1 MPKAKTLTPAAVA
14 ALGAER
20 LAALLL
26 QAAEYD
32 PALMRSVRFAVA
44 SRIDAAAAAAEI
56 DQQIRSF
63 RCSTAFVDHR
73 KRMAIARDL
82 GALVDAI
89 AGPLADLDPAVA
101 LVRMLDFIALTPSI
115 FERSDDDGTIGDQ
128 FQAACVAVATL
139 IERTPPGPAIEDLA
153 RRGYALYLA
162 DDYGVADGLVAALA
176 KGLDPQRR
184 ATLKSWIEADLA
196 RLPPAAAQD
205 DMSARGRLDAW
216 RLTRALADVADAA
229 GDVDGYC
236 AAQQLMGPRVRDD
249 AGMARRLLETGR
261 PADALAAL
269 TAAEPNPT
277 KNATELAD
285 LRITVLDAL
294 GRTEEAQALR
304 WSEFERGLR
313 AEPLRAYLKRLPDF
327 ADVEKEE
334 EALDR
339 VAAHPDVQGA
349 LAFLTAWPDLR
360 RAGAL
365 VRARVDAFDGNCWWT
380 LTPAAERLENKEP
393 LAASLLYR
401 RMIDFT
407 LDRGRSQ
414 RYGHASRHLLSCAAL
429 APLVID
435 WQGHQPHAE
444 YAAGLRQRHPRK
456 SSFWSRVD
464 VPAKK

>member
-1 MPKAKTLTPAAVA
+1 MPKAKTLTVEAVA

-26 QAAEYD
+26 EAAEHN

-56 DQQIRSF
+56 DQQISSF
-63 RCSTAFVDHR
+63 RRSTEFVDYR
-73 KRMAIARDL
+73 KRMAFARDL
-82 GALVDAI
+82 CALVDAI
-89 AGPLADLDPAVA
+89 AGPLADLDPAAA
-101 LVRMLDFIALTPSI
+101 LVRMLDFIALAPSI
-115 FERSDDDGTIGDQ
+115 FERSDDDGTVGEQ
-128 FQAACVAVATL
+128 FQTACAAVTAL
-139 IERTPPGPAIEDLA
+139 LERTPPGPAIEDLA
-153 RRGYALYLA
+153 RRGYSLYLA

-196 RLPPAAAQD
+196 RLPPAATQAE
-205 DMSARGRLDAW
+205 MSARGRLDAW

-249 AGMARRLLETGR
+249 AGMARRLLEASR

-269 TAAEPNPT
+269 TAAEPNPA
-277 KNATELAD
+277 KDAAELAD
-285 LRITVLDAL
+285 LRVTVLDTL
-294 GRTEEAQALR
+294 GRTGEAQALR

-313 AEPLRAYLKRLPDF
+313 AEPLRAYLKRLSDF

-339 VAAHPDVQGA
+339 VAAHPDVREA
-349 LAFLTAWPDLR
+349 LKFLVTWPDLR

-365 VRARVDAFDGNCWWT
+365 LRARLDAIDGNCYWT
-380 LTPAAERLENKEP
+380 LSPAAERLENKEP

-407 LDRGRSQ
+407 LDHGRSK
-414 RYGHASRHLLSCAAL
+414 RYGHAARHLLACAGL
-429 APLVID
+429 APLIAD
-435 WQGHQPHAE
+435 WQGHQPHAD
-444 YAAGLRQRHPRK
+444 YAAGLRQRHRRK
-456 SSFWSRVD
+456 SGFWTRVD
-464 VPAKK
+464 ASAT

>member
-1 MPKAKTLTPAAVA
+1 MPNVKPLSLAAVE
-14 ALGAER
+14 ALGAKR

-26 QAAEYD
+26 EAAEYD

-63 RCSTAFVDHR
+63 RRDTAFVDYH
-73 KRMAIARDL
+73 KRMAFARDL
-82 GALVDAI
+82 GTLVDAI
-89 AGPLADLDPAVA
+89 AGPLADLDPAGA
-101 LVRMLDFIALTPSI
+101 FARMLDFIAIAPTI
-115 FERSDDDGTIGDQ
+115 FERSDDDGTIGGQ
-128 FQAACVAVATL
+128 FQAACAAVATL
-139 IERTPPGPAIEDLA
+139 LERTPPSPTIEDLA

-176 KGLDPQRR
+176 KGLDAQQR
-184 ATLKSWIEADLA
+184 ATLQSWIEADLV
-196 RLPPAAAQD
+196 RLPAAAAQD
-205 DMSARGRLDAW
+205 DMSARGCLDAR
-216 RLTRALADVADAA
+216 RLNRALADVADAE

-236 AAQQLMGPRVRDD
+236 AAQQLMGPRVRND
-249 AGMARRLLETGR
+249 AGMARRLLDTDR
-261 PADALAAL
+261 PAEALAIL
-269 TAAEPNPT
+269 TAAEPNPA

-285 LRITVLDAL
+285 LRIAVLDAL
-294 GRTEEAQALR
+294 GRSEEAQALR

-313 AEPLRAYLKRLPDF
+313 AEPLRAYLKRLSDF

-334 EALDR
+334 EALDL
-339 VAAHPDVQGA
+339 VTSHPDVQGA
-349 LAFLTAWPDLR
+349 LAFLTTWPDLR

-365 VRARVDAFDGNCWWT
+365 VRARFDAINGNCWWA

-407 LDRGRSQ
+407 LDHGYSQ
-414 RYGHASRHLLSCAAL
+414 RYVHTARHLLSCAGL
-429 APLVID
+429 ASLIAD